1 MPKEK
6 NPLDDCTLV
15 WIWEHHP
22 CLVSF
27 FLSWTCSLTTSHT
40 GQHLPIQ
47 QPRDR
52 PGGAVFVWLC
62 PLPSSKCFILFAC
75 WHLYS
80 LLVKRWNEN
89 EEEGGKLKQMTNQR
103 GLFTDHCS
111 LQRAEELRAASPDHG
126 WGSVGGVLFQ
136 PAAFQ
141 PWRQHGGGA
150 DAVHQ
155 QRLFW
160 HQEPAHRGCEA
171 PVWDE
176 GQGVPRDRCVRLS
189 TVYMHGHMKYNPAGS
204 AWKLHCSLHQIKQ
217 TYLLQMSGFFLLQ

>member
-89 EEEGGKLKQMTNQR
+89 EE
-103 GLFTDHCS
+103 
-111 LQRAEELRAASPDHG
+111 
-126 WGSVGGVLFQ
+126 
-136 PAAFQ
+136 
-141 PWRQHGGGA
+141 GGGTKA
-150 DAVHQ
+150 DDKPEGSFY
-155 QRLFW
+155 RPLLP
-160 HQEPAHRGCEA
+160 PARWRATSCFTGS
-171 PVWDE
+171 
-176 GQGVPRDRCVRLS
+176 RVRVYRWS
-189 TVYMHGHMKYNPAGS
+189 TVSAGS
-204 AWKLHCSLHQIKQ
+204 LSALTPTWWRCRCSSPTAPLP
-217 TYLLQMSGFFLLQ
+217 TPRTCT